1 MTPVNINL
9 AKQKIDIVEIIQQ
22 SGVQIRKQGKD
33 YFGCCPFH
41 SEKTASFS
49 VSPAKQIYH
58 CFGCGAGGDVIEFV
72 MEYHNLD
79 FPGALQYLGIEQT
92 TPQTKQQ
99 IRKQSKARYRAEKR
113 KAYQDK
119 LYKEFKA
126 WIVSYQ
132 WYCIEWIDLINSAMK
147 MLSWEHIKKLSDL
160 IKQVSTWRYHS
171 ELIETGDEPLL
182 YELYQD
188 LK

>member
-9 AKQKIDIVEIIQQ
+9 AKQKINIVEIIQQ
-22 SGVQIRKQGKD
+22 SGVWIQKHGKD
-33 YFGCCPFH
+33 YFGLCPFH

-49 VSPAKQIYH
+49 VSPAKQIFH
-58 CFGCGAGGDVIEFV
+58 CFGCGTGGDVISFV
-72 MEYHNLD
+72 QEYHNLD
-79 FPGALQYLGIEQT
+79 FPAALQFLGIEQT

-99 IRKQSKARYRAEKR
+99 IRNESRRRYSAEKR

-126 WIVSYQ
+126 WIISYQ
-132 WYCIEWIDLINSAMK
+132 WEIISCIEVIESSMQFLN
-147 MLSWEHIKKLSDL
+147 WEHIKELSDF
-160 IKQVSTWRYHS
+160 IKRVPVWRYHS
-171 ELIETGDEPLL
+171 WLIETGEEDELFKM
-182 YELYQD
+182 YED